1 MNTGTV
7 QFFNE
12 LKGFG
17 FIKDSFSSQPIFVH
31 VTALIDDIHEDDEV
45 VYEIREG
52 KRGATAVNVR
62 RA

>member
-1 MNTGTV
+1 MHTGTV

-17 FIKDSFSSQPIFVH
+17 FIKDAYSSQPIFVH

-52 KRGATAVNVR
+52 KKGVTAVNVR